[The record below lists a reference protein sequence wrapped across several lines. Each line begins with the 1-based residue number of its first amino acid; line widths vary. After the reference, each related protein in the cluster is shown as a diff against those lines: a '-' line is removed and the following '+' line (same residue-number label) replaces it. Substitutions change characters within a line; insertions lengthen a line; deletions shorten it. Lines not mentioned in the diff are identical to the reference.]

1 MLPPGHTS
9 GHPLGAPRRGAA
21 ISRTNSQSL
30 KTQPRCCAYAHAP
43 EGLVCSSFR
52 VYPHVRPLPANQR
65 VELPPELCS
74 NCMPK
79 APLAYVAE
87 GGVLMRTPSSQELAR
102 EVSNASLPGLRP
114 MPCSRHPHMRQ
125 AVLPIL
131 GDDERSRSHLRELA
145 ANGSCFSK
153 RASSCTSFAQ
163 TPHAA
168 QTYRSTLRAPR
179 MPPRPQC
186 HASG

>member
-1 MLPPGHTS
+1 MQVCQ
-9 GHPLGAPRRGAA
+9 A
-21 ISRTNSQSL
+21 
-30 KTQPRCCAYAHAP
+30 CA
-43 EGLVCSSFR
+43 
-52 VYPHVRPLPANQR
+52 
-65 VELPPELCS
+65 LC
-74 NCMPK
+74 P
-79 APLAYVAE
+79 VH
-87 GGVLMRTPSSQELAR
+87 GI
-102 EVSNASLPGLRP
+102 
-114 MPCSRHPHMRQ
+114 HHMRQ

-131 GDDERSRSHLRELA
+131 GDDERNRSHLRELA

-186 HASG
+186 HASGSVHNLPRVFPIVQLAPNRFCRICVLPPLPLCRGFPMSGVPCCSGPSTPGEHGLGSAPPARIASKTPDQANGCHTGGPKFGVPPSSGCATMAPCLAHVAPN